1 MRPILT
7 QKMIKYKRFNFGVW
21 RNWLAHSHGVR
32 KVARSSRVTPTMEVD
47 KLYQSLLNASF
58 RFVSYRPRS
67 EKEIVDF
74 LQKKL
79 VKWKKQDSETFNK
92 VLARLIDLEYID
104 DKKFADWWV
113 EQRTRFRPKGN
124 RVIEYE
130 LYQKGIAKDII
141 SDALMARNSVEAAQK
156 AIAKKKF
163 DKKKLY
169 EYLTRRGF
177 DADTIKK
184 VQYE

>member
-1 MRPILT
+1 M
-7 QKMIKYKRFNFGVW
+7 
-21 RNWLAHSHGVR
+21 
-32 KVARSSRVTPTMEVD
+32 
-47 KLYQSLLNASF
+47 NAVI
-58 RFVSYRPRS
+58 RFVSFRPRS
-67 EKEIVDF
+67 EKEIRDF
-74 LQKKL
+74 LTKKII
-79 VKWKKQDSETFNK
+79 KWKVSDDLLLNK
-92 VLARLIDLEYID
+92 VIDRMEDLGYID

-141 SDALMARNSVEAAQK
+141 SDALMARNSVEAARK
-156 AIAKKKF
+156 AVAKKNF